1 MCILRVFL
9 QRLPAVYSCIVCCIY
24 LQILK
29 HAMQWH
35 LSLFTL
41 SPYVYSLF
49 PLSEL
54 STVSMTFTLCNS
66 SPQHKIIPIIVSVRF
81 SRSDPSQVCQA
92 RGKLC
97 FGEWRSQSTEAV
109 GLLQKLVRKH
119 NYDYKG
125 QERRERKKVK
135 RRGQVEAEA
144 QSSGGVTLGA
154 QTIKSDGKATSMSIY
169 LVTIITLPLECSIFV
184 NQLPFV

>member
-1 MCILRVFL
+1 MWQVCVLRVFP

-29 HAMQWH
+29 HAMLRH
-35 LSLFTL
+35 LSSFTL
-41 SPYVYSLF
+41 SPCVYSLF

-66 SPQHKIIPIIVSVRF
+66 SPQHKIIPIIASVRF
-81 SRSDPSQVCQA
+81 SRSDPTQVCQV
-92 RGKLC
+92 RGKLR

-109 GLLQKLVRKH
+109 GLLQKPVRKR

-135 RRGQVEAEA
+135 RRGQVAAEA
-144 QSSGGVTLGA
+144 PSSGGVTLG
-154 QTIKSDGKATSMSIY
+154 
-169 LVTIITLPLECSIFV
+169 PR
-184 NQLPFV
+184 P